1 MTFGEL
7 LNIITACEEITAVFG
22 KDKDEIT
29 ACSEVFSMYLMDAA
43 IDAEVL
49 EIATIN
55 GKMKVWCGFD
65 DENAGGD

>member
-7 LNIITACEEITAVFG
+7 LNVVTACTEITAVFG
-22 KDKDEIT
+22 IDKDEIT
-29 ACSEVFSMYLMDAA
+29 AASEVFPNYLVDAA
-43 IDAEVL
+43 MDTEVL

-65 DENAGGD
+65 DENA

>member
-7 LNIITACEEITAVFG
+7 LNVITACEEITAVFG
-22 KDKDEIT
+22 RDKDEIT
-29 ACSEVFSMYLMDAA
+29 ACSEVFSSYLMDA
-43 IDAEVL
+43 IMDTEVL

-65 DENAGGD
+65 DENA